1 MIIQQRCYITPKKSM
16 KYKYTTKFE
25 SSLISCVKGDESFM
39 SKASLENL
47 KPLLP
52 QDIDFSENIDLIG
65 VAFNAAIVNKFNKN
79 DDGMDS
85 ATAARVIKNF
95 LHKPTNIEHDKGKV
109 VGHIVSA
116 GFSEYGTN
124 SLIEI
129 EEALAKK
136 DPYNIA
142 LGAVVYKYANKEFA
156 KLIERSV
163 DPQDSLYQSISTSW
177 EVGFSEFVIAVGG
190 ADLKDAEIISNPKH
204 FEEMRRKLKAY
215 GGAGKLDDGS
225 HVYRLLT
232 GEIYPLGIGFT
243 TNPAADVKGLYS
255 DNESSSMVEIKDKRD
270 KKTFFDIK
278 KKDYNKKTE
287 SSISQ
292 IQLANVK
299 HKKETIMDIEE
310 VLSELK
316 DLLVEKKFS
325 EEAVANMT
333 STFADAIKQKDIE
346 YRASLTK
353 AEEEAAAAIKD
364 REELKASV
372 EKLQADIGQASQRIA
387 EFENFKKQE
396 EAIAC
401 FNARMEVV
409 DNSYDLDDEDRKV
422 LLDELKSLDF
432 SDEAFAAYQDKLSIM
447 WKHKNKEVKASY
459 EKNIQDRIDAEVAK
473 KLASVSTASETKTDK
488 ELAEEALEKAQASE
502 SGLPN
507 SNEESS
513 KEVKSLR
520 EKFASA
526 FDRKNIIIS

>member
-1 MIIQQRCYITPKKSM
+1 M

-25 SSLISCVKGDESFM
+25 SSILSCVQGDESFI
-39 SKASLENL
+39 SRASLENL

-52 QDIDFSENIDLIG
+52 KDIDFSENIDILG
-65 VAFNAAIVNKFNKN
+65 TAFNAAIINKFNKN

-116 GFSEYGTN
+116 GFSEYGDS
-124 SLIEI
+124 SLIEP
-129 EEALAKK
+129 EEALSRQ
-136 DPYNIA
+136 DPYNIS

-163 DPQDSLYQSISTSW
+163 DPEDSMYQSISASW
-177 EVGFSEFVIAVGG
+177 EVGFSDFVIAIGSV
-190 ADLKDAEIISNPKH
+190 DLKDAEIIKDPKH
-204 FEEMRRKLKAY
+204 FEEMRKRLKAY
-215 GGAGKLDDGS
+215 GGAGKLDDGTN
-225 HVYRLLT
+225 VYRLLS

-270 KKTFFDIK
+270 KKSYFDIK
-278 KKDYNKKTE
+278 IKDYNKKTE

-299 HKKETIMDIEE
+299 DKKETIMDIEK

-333 STFADAIKQKDIE
+333 NTFAEAIKQKDVE

-353 AEEEAAAAIKD
+353 AEDEAAAAVKE

-372 EKLQADIGQASQRIA
+372 EKLQTQIGEASQRIA

-396 EAIAC
+396 EAIAR
-401 FNARMEVV
+401 FNARMEVI

-422 LLDELKSLDF
+422 LLDELKNLDP
-432 SDEAFAAYQDKLSIM
+432 SEEAFASYQDKLTVM

-459 EKNIQDRIDAEVAK
+459 EKSIQERIEAEVAK
-473 KLASVSTASETKTDK
+473 KLASVSVASETKTDK

-513 KEVKSLR
+513 KETKSLR
-520 EKFASA
+520 DKFASA
-526 FDRKNIIIS
+526 FSRENITIS

>member
-1 MIIQQRCYITPKKSM
+1 M

-25 SSLISCVKGDESFM
+25 SSILSCVQGDESFI

-52 QDIDFSENIDLIG
+52 KDIDFSENIDILG
-65 VAFNAAIVNKFNKN
+65 TAFNAAVINKFNRN

-116 GFSEYGTN
+116 GFSEYGDN
-124 SLIEI
+124 SLIEV
-129 EEALAKK
+129 EQALNRH
-136 DPYNIA
+136 DPYNIS

-163 DPQDSLYQSISTSW
+163 DPEDSLYQSISTSW
-177 EVGFSEFVIAVGG
+177 EVGFSDFVIAVGSS
-190 ADLKDAEIISNPKH
+190 DLKDAEIISNPKH
-204 FEEMRRKLKAY
+204 FEEMRKRLKAY
-215 GGAGKLDDGS
+215 GGAGKLDDGTN
-225 HVYRLLT
+225 VYRLLS

-255 DNESSSMVEIKDKRD
+255 DTESSSMVEIKDKRD
-270 KKTFFDIK
+270 KKSYFDIK
-278 KKDYNKKTE
+278 IKDYNKKTE

-299 HKKETIMDIEE
+299 DKKETIMDIEK

-333 STFADAIKQKDIE
+333 NTFAEAIKQKDVE

-353 AEEEAAAAIKD
+353 AEDEAAAAIKEH
-364 REELKASV
+364 EELKASV
-372 EKLQADIGQASQRIA
+372 EKLQTQIGEASQRIA

-396 EAIAC
+396 EAIAR
-401 FNARMEVV
+401 FNARMEVI

-422 LLDELKSLDF
+422 LLDELKNLDP
-432 SDEAFAAYQDKLSIM
+432 SEEAFASYQGKLAIM
-447 WKHKNKEVKASY
+447 WKHKDKEVKASY
-459 EKNIQDRIDAEVAK
+459 EKSIQERIDEEVAK
-473 KLASVSTASETKTDK
+473 KLASVSVASENKTDK

-502 SGLPN
+502 SELPN
-507 SNEESS
+507 SNGESS
-513 KEVKSLR
+513 KQTKSLR
-520 EKFASA
+520 DKFASA
-526 FDRKNIIIS
+526 FSRDNITIS

>member
-1 MIIQQRCYITPKKSM
+1 M

-25 SSLISCVKGDESFM
+25 SSILSCVQGDESFI
-39 SKASLENL
+39 SRASLENL

-52 QDIDFSENIDLIG
+52 KDIDFSENIDILG
-65 VAFNAAIVNKFNKN
+65 TAFNAAIINKFNKN

-116 GFSEYGTN
+116 GFSEYGDS
-124 SLIEI
+124 SLIEP
-129 EEALAKK
+129 EEALSRQ
-136 DPYNIA
+136 DPYNIS

-163 DPQDSLYQSISTSW
+163 DPEDSMYQSISASW
-177 EVGFSEFVIAVGG
+177 EVGFSDFVIAIGSV
-190 ADLKDAEIISNPKH
+190 DLKDAEIIKDSKH
-204 FEEMRRKLKAY
+204 FEEMRKRLKAY
-215 GGAGKLDDGS
+215 GGAGKLDDGTN
-225 HVYRLLT
+225 VYRLLS

-270 KKTFFDIK
+270 KKSYFDIK
-278 KKDYNKKTE
+278 RQDYNKKTE

-299 HKKETIMDIEE
+299 DKKETIMDIEK

-316 DLLVEKKFS
+316 DLLIEKKFS

-333 STFADAIKQKDIE
+333 NTFAEAIKQKDVE

-353 AEEEAAAAIKD
+353 AEDEAAAAVKE

-372 EKLQADIGQASQRIA
+372 EKLQSQIGEASQRIA

-396 EAIAC
+396 EAIAR
-401 FNARMEVV
+401 FNARMEVI
-409 DNSYDLDDEDRKV
+409 DNGYDLDDEDRKV
-422 LLDELKSLDF
+422 LLDELKNLDP
-432 SDEAFAAYQDKLSIM
+432 SEEAFASYQDKLTVM
-447 WKHKNKEVKASY
+447 WKHKDKEVKASY
-459 EKNIQDRIDAEVAK
+459 EKSIQERIEAEVAK
-473 KLASVSTASETKTDK
+473 KLASVSVASKSKTDK

-507 SNEESS
+507 SNEKSS
-513 KEVKSLR
+513 KETKSLR
-520 EKFASA
+520 DKFASA
-526 FDRKNIIIS
+526 FSRENITIS

>member
-1 MIIQQRCYITPKKSM
+1 M
-16 KYKYTTKFE
+16 KYKYTTNFE
-25 SSLISCVKGDESFM
+25 SSILSCVKGDESFI

-52 QDIDFSENIDLIG
+52 KDIDFSENIDILG
-65 VAFNAAIVNKFNKN
+65 TAFNAAVINKFNKN

-85 ATAARVIKNF
+85 STAARVIKNF
-95 LHKPTNIEHDKGKV
+95 LHKPTNIEHDKSKV

-124 SLIEI
+124 SMIDI
-129 EEALAKK
+129 EEAINRN
-136 DPYNIA
+136 DPYNIS

-163 DPQDSLYQSISTSW
+163 DPEDAMYQSISTSW
-177 EVGFSEFVIAVGG
+177 EVGFSDFVIAVGSS
-190 ADLKDAEIISNPKH
+190 DLKDAEIIKNPKH
-204 FEEMRRKLKAY
+204 FEEMRKRLKAY
-215 GGAGKLDDGS
+215 GGSGKLDDGTNI
-225 HVYRLLT
+225 YRLLK

-243 TNPAADVKGLYS
+243 SNPAADVKGVYS

-270 KKTFFDIK
+270 KKSYFDIK
-278 KKDYNKKTE
+278 KKDLFKKTE

-292 IQLANVK
+292 IDLANVK
-299 HKKETIMDIEE
+299 NKKETIMDIEK

-333 STFADAIKQKDIE
+333 NTFAEAIKQKDVE

-353 AEEEAAAAIKD
+353 AEEEAAAAIQE

-372 EKLQADIGQASQRIA
+372 EKLQAQIGEASQRIS

-396 EAIAC
+396 EAVAR
-401 FNARMEVV
+401 FNARMEAI

-422 LLDELKSLDF
+422 LVDDLKSLD
-432 SDEAFAAYQDKLSIM
+432 SSEEAFASYQGKLSIM
-447 WKHKNKEVKASY
+447 WKHKNKEVRASY
-459 EKNIQDRIDAEVAK
+459 EKDIQERIDAEVAK
-473 KLASVSTASETKTDK
+473 KLASVSTASEVKTDK

-502 SGLPN
+502 STLPN

-513 KEVKSLR
+513 KETQSLR

-526 FDRKNIIIS
+526 FSRKNITIS

>member
-1 MIIQQRCYITPKKSM
+1 M

-25 SSLISCVKGDESFM
+25 SSIISCVKGDESFI

-52 QDIDFSENIDLIG
+52 QNIDFSENIDILG
-65 VAFNAAIVNKFNKN
+65 TAFNAAVINRFNKN

-85 ATAARVIKNF
+85 STAARIIKNF
-95 LHKPTNIEHDKGKV
+95 LHKPTNIEHDKSKV

-124 SLIEI
+124 SLIDI
-129 EEALAKK
+129 EEALDRK

-142 LGAVVYKYANKEFA
+142 LGAVVYKYANKDFA

-163 DPQDSLYQSISTSW
+163 DPDDTMYQSISTSW
-177 EVGFSEFVIAVGG
+177 EVGFSDYVIAIGSV
-190 ADLKDAEIISNPKH
+190 DLKDAEIVDPKH
-204 FEEMRRKLKAY
+204 FDEMKKKLKAY
-215 GGAGKLDDGS
+215 GGAGRLDDGTN
-225 HVYRLLT
+225 VYRLLS

-270 KKTFFDIK
+270 KKSYFDIK
-278 KKDYNKKTE
+278 KKDYVKKTE

-299 HKKETIMDIEE
+299 HKKETIMDIEK

-333 STFADAIKQKDIE
+333 STFAEAIKQKDVE

-353 AEEEAAAAIKD
+353 AEEEAAAAIQE

-372 EKLQADIGQASQRIA
+372 EKLQSQVGEAAQRIA

-396 EAIAC
+396 EAIAR
-401 FNARMEVV
+401 FNARMEVI
-409 DNSYDLDDEDRKV
+409 DNSYDLEDEDRKV
-422 LLDELKSLDF
+422 LLEELKSLDA
-432 SDEAFAAYQDKLSIM
+432 SEEAFASYQGKLAVM
-447 WKHKNKEVKASY
+447 WKHKDKEVKASY
-459 EKNIQDRIDAEVAK
+459 EKSIQDRIDEEVAK
-473 KLASVSTASETKTDK
+473 KLASVSVASEVKTDK
-488 ELAEEALEKAQASE
+488 ELAEEALEKAEASE
-502 SGLPN
+502 TTLPN

-513 KEVKSLR
+513 KETKSLR
-520 EKFASA
+520 DKFASA
-526 FDRKNIIIS
+526 FNRNNIIIS

>member
-1 MIIQQRCYITPKKSM
+1 M
-16 KYKYTTKFE
+16 KHKYTTKFE
-25 SSLISCVKGDESFM
+25 SSILSCVKGDESFI

-52 QDIDFSENIDLIG
+52 KDIDFSENIDILG
-65 VAFNAAIVNKFNKN
+65 TAFNAAVINKFNKN

-85 ATAARVIKNF
+85 STAARVIKNF
-95 LHKPTNIEHDKGKV
+95 LHKPTNIEHDKSKV

-124 SLIEI
+124 SMIDI
-129 EEALAKK
+129 EEAINKN
-136 DPYNIA
+136 DPYNIS

-163 DPQDSLYQSISTSW
+163 DPEDTMYQSISTSW
-177 EVGFSEFVIAVGG
+177 EVGFSDFVIAVGSSN
-190 ADLKDAEIISNPKH
+190 LKDAEIIKNPKQ
-204 FEEMRRKLKAY
+204 FEEMRKRLKAY
-215 GGAGKLDDGS
+215 GGSGKLDDGTNI
-225 HVYRLLT
+225 YRLLK

-255 DNESSSMVEIKDKRD
+255 DIESKSNVEIKDKRD
-270 KKTFFDIK
+270 KKSYFDIK
-278 KKDYNKKTE
+278 KKDLFKKTE
-287 SSISQ
+287 SCISQ
-292 IQLANVK
+292 IDSANVK
-299 HKKETIMDIEE
+299 TKKETIMDIEK

-333 STFADAIKQKDIE
+333 NTFAEAIKQKDVE

-353 AEEEAAAAIKD
+353 AEEEAAAAIKE

-372 EKLQADIGQASQRIA
+372 EKLQAQIGEASQKIA
-387 EFENFKKQE
+387 EFENFKKEE
-396 EAIAC
+396 EAVAR
-401 FNARMEVV
+401 FNARMEAI
-409 DNSYDLDDEDRKV
+409 DNDYDLDDEDRKV
-422 LLDELKSLDF
+422 LLDDLKSLNA
-432 SDEAFAAYQDKLSIM
+432 SEEAFASYQNKLSVM

-459 EKNIQDRIDAEVAK
+459 EKSVQQRIDAEVAK
-473 KLASVSTASETKTDK
+473 KLASVSNASENKSDK
-488 ELAEEALEKAQASE
+488 EVAEEALEKAKASE
-502 SGLPN
+502 TGLPN

-513 KEVKSLR
+513 KQTQSLR

-526 FDRKNIIIS
+526 FSRNNITIS

>member
-1 MIIQQRCYITPKKSM
+1 M

-25 SSLISCVKGDESFM
+25 SSILSCVQGDESFI
-39 SKASLENL
+39 SRASLENL

-52 QDIDFSENIDLIG
+52 KDIDFSENIDILG
-65 VAFNAAIVNKFNKN
+65 TAFNAAIINKFNKN

-116 GFSEYGTN
+116 GFSEYGDS
-124 SLIEI
+124 SLIEP
-129 EEALAKK
+129 EEALNRQ
-136 DPYNIA
+136 DPYNIS

-163 DPQDSLYQSISTSW
+163 DPEDSMYQSISASW
-177 EVGFSEFVIAVGG
+177 EVGFSDFVIAIGSV
-190 ADLKDAEIISNPKH
+190 DLKDAEIIKDPKH
-204 FEEMRRKLKAY
+204 FEEMRKRLKAY
-215 GGAGKLDDGS
+215 GGAGKLDDGTN
-225 HVYRLLT
+225 VYRLLS

-270 KKTFFDIK
+270 KKSYFDIK
-278 KKDYNKKTE
+278 IKDYNKKTE

-299 HKKETIMDIEE
+299 DKKETIMDIEK

-316 DLLVEKKFS
+316 DLLIEKKFS

-333 STFADAIKQKDIE
+333 NTFAEAIKQKDVE

-353 AEEEAAAAIKD
+353 AEDEAAAAVKE

-372 EKLQADIGQASQRIA
+372 EKLQSQIGEASQRIA

-396 EAIAC
+396 EAIAR
-401 FNARMEVV
+401 FNARMEVI

-422 LLDELKSLDF
+422 LLDELKNLDP
-432 SDEAFAAYQDKLSIM
+432 SEEAFASYQEKLTVM
-447 WKHKNKEVKASY
+447 WKHKDKEVKASY
-459 EKNIQDRIDAEVAK
+459 EKSIQERIEAEVAK
-473 KLASVSTASETKTDK
+473 KLASVSVASETKTDK

-513 KEVKSLR
+513 KETKSLR
-520 EKFASA
+520 DKFASA
-526 FDRKNIIIS
+526 FSRENITIS

>member
-1 MIIQQRCYITPKKSM
+1 M

-25 SSLISCVKGDESFM
+25 SSILSCVQGDESFI

-52 QDIDFSENIDLIG
+52 KDIDFSENIDILG
-65 VAFNAAIVNKFNKN
+65 TAFNAAVINKFNKN

-116 GFSEYGTN
+116 GFSEYGDN
-124 SLIEI
+124 SLIEV
-129 EEALAKK
+129 EEALNRK

-156 KLIERSV
+156 RLIERSV
-163 DPQDSLYQSISTSW
+163 DPEDPMYQSISTSW
-177 EVGFSEFVIAVGG
+177 EVGFSDFVIAIGSS
-190 ADLKDAEIISNPKH
+190 DLKDAEIISNPKH
-204 FEEMRRKLKAY
+204 FEEMRKRLKAY
-215 GGAGKLDDGS
+215 GGAGKLDDGTN
-225 HVYRLLT
+225 VYRLLS

-243 TNPAADVKGLYS
+243 TNPAADVKGIYS
-255 DNESSSMVEIKDKRD
+255 DNDAFSNVEIKDKRD
-270 KKTFFDIK
+270 KKSYFDIK
-278 KKDYNKKTE
+278 RQDFSKKTE

-299 HKKETIMDIEE
+299 HKKETIMDIEK

-325 EEAVANMT
+325 EEAVASMT
-333 STFADAIKQKDIE
+333 NTFAEAIKQKDAE

-353 AEEEAAAAIKD
+353 AEEEAAAAIKE

-372 EKLQADIGQASQRIA
+372 EKLQAQFGEASQRIA

-396 EAIAC
+396 EAIAR
-401 FNARMEVV
+401 FNARMEVI
-409 DNSYDLDDEDRKV
+409 DNNYDLDDEDRKV
-422 LLDELKSLDF
+422 LLDELKNLDA
-432 SDEAFAAYQDKLSIM
+432 SEEAFASYQDKLSIM

-459 EKNIQDRIDAEVAK
+459 EKSIQERIDAEVAK
-473 KLASVSTASETKTDK
+473 KLASVSTASEHKTDK
-488 ELAEEALEKAQASE
+488 EIAEEALEKAQASE

-513 KEVKSLR
+513 KETKSLR
-520 EKFASA
+520 DKFASA
-526 FDRKNIIIS
+526 FSRENITIS